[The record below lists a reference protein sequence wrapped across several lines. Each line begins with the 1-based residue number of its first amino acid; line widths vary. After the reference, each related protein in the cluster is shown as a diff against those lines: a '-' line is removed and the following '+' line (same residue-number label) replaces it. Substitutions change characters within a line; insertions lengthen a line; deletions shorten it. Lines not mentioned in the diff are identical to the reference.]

1 MQVFNLIP
9 PFTFKCIPSG
19 YNSGVIQLFLRD
31 ELKNI
36 TTEIDITGVFYQNF
50 QLFIDFSDFTTIEG
64 QSFEAEV
71 KEDGI
76 LIYRGKVYV
85 TAQTDLENYE
95 MNKGVLKV

>member
-31 ELKNI
+31 ELKNF

-71 KEDGI
+71 KEDGV

-95 MNKGVLKV
+95 LNKGVLKV

>member
-71 KEDGI
+71 KEDGV

-95 MNKGVLKV
+95 LNKGVLKV

>member
-1 MQVFNLIP
+1 MQVFNLTP
-9 PFTFKCIPSG
+9 PYTFKCIPIG

-31 ELKNI
+31 ELKDV

-50 QLFIDFSDFTTIEG
+50 QLFINFSDFTTIEG

-95 MNKGVLKV
+95 LNKGVLKV

>member
-36 TTEIDITGVFYQNF
+36 TTEIDITSVFYQNF

>member
-31 ELKNI
+31 ELKNF

-64 QSFEAEV
+64 QSFGAEV

-95 MNKGVLKV
+95 LNKGVLKI

>member
-1 MQVFNLIP
+1 MQVFDLTP
-9 PFTFKCIPSG
+9 PFTFKCIPSE

-36 TTEIDITGVFYQNF
+36 TSEIDITGVFYQNF
-50 QLFIDFSDFTTIEG
+50 QLFIDFSDFITIEG

-71 KEDGI
+71 KEDGV
-76 LIYRGKVYV
+76 LIFRGKVYV

-95 MNKGVLKV
+95 LNKGVLKV

>member
-1 MQVFNLIP
+1 MQVFNLTP
-9 PFTFKCIPSG
+9 PYTFKCIPCG

-36 TTEIDITGVFYQNF
+36 TTEIDITGIFYQNF
-50 QLFIDFSDFTTIEG
+50 QLFIDFSDFSTIEG

-71 KEDGI
+71 KEDGL
-76 LIYRGKVYV
+76 LIYRGKIYV

>member
-1 MQVFNLIP
+1 M
-9 PFTFKCIPSG
+9 
-19 YNSGVIQLFLRD
+19 RD
-31 ELKNI
+31 ELKNV

-71 KEDGI
+71 KEDGV

-95 MNKGVLKV
+95 LNKGVLKV